1 MFAFMR
7 ATLFPLSEYQKIFFP
22 QQWLEEQKTEEQKE
36 DGEPGSKRPKVKKLA
51 DFWSVAEVE
60 LSSAVHC
67 GEFMRLLH
75 AAFESN
81 IGRHRQSVPFM
92 DLVEVAGLTHGNI
105 LTQISHGHVELA
117 RTFVQILAKSKLF
130 LVGQYNTR
138 SAKIIMNT
146 IRGIDGDSDLT
157 TFDLEPL
164 LDDVLLLDA
173 GLLSM
178 CMDLMWRHW
187 TQGNMLTTMAKLG
200 TYLGKKN
207 MPSSIFKDLYAQAR
221 GLTKS
226 RKNFNVKTLIPPL
239 SEVIAPLM
247 SGAKVDY
254 IGQTI
259 VDINIIL
266 SEGVASAKQLVI
278 DILFVALRV
287 TLDSI
292 HLESANLSDCDETKL
307 FEHLAQ
313 LSKLFEKSPKMPHTT
328 LFSWWR
334 LEKQKRLFLEP
345 DNEFMSTAIRE
356 KSLEQE
362 SPKFKWRYEL
372 ECVHWSCLA
381 GFELEKTVARF
392 CDFLANLPRRVVIDE
407 ESAETLIEIGPW
419 LYETEPTLFTA
430 GTMALLSST
439 GNGSL
444 TSHFRSNNK

>member
-1 MFAFMR
+1 
-7 ATLFPLSEYQKIFFP
+7 
-22 QQWLEEQKTEEQKE
+22 
-36 DGEPGSKRPKVKKLA
+36 
-51 DFWSVAEVE
+51 
-60 LSSAVHC
+60 
-67 GEFMRLLH
+67 
-75 AAFESN
+75 
-81 IGRHRQSVPFM
+81 M

-207 MPSSIFKDLYAQAR
+207 MPSSIFKNLYAQAR

-226 RKNFNVKTLIPPL
+226 RKNFNVETLIPPL

-259 VDINIIL
+259 VDIDIIL
-266 SEGVASAKQLVI
+266 SEGVASAKQLVV

-287 TLDSI
+287 TLDSV
-292 HLESANLSDCDETKL
+292 HLESANLSDNDESKL

-345 DNEFMSTAIRE
+345 DIEFMSTAIRE
-356 KSLEQE
+356 KSLGQE
-362 SPKFKWRYEL
+362 SPSSNGDTSSSV
-372 ECVHWSCLA
+372 CT
-381 GFELEKTVARF
+381 GVA
-392 CDFLANLPRRVVIDE
+392 
-407 ESAETLIEIGPW
+407 
-419 LYETEPTLFTA
+419 
-430 GTMALLSST
+430 
-439 GNGSL
+439 
-444 TSHFRSNNK
+444 